1 MKKIIILLLTLFILT
16 MPVMAQE
23 NIKVK
28 PDFPVLKGSY
38 LGQKPPGN
46 TPELFAPGIIS
57 TSNHVEFSCTF
68 NPEMTELYF
77 TRVGGSLAYNYT
89 IMLSQLSDG
98 KWSNPLPTQFDTEF
112 LENEPH
118 ITPDGS
124 IMYFN
129 SLRPLRGTT
138 GNYYNIWKV
147 KRFKN
152 SWSEPEFFRSGMF
165 LTSASNGNIY
175 YTDISDTTDHG
186 IIVYSIFNN
195 NQYTQACI
203 VGGGV
208 NTRYSEAHPYI
219 APDESYII
227 LDSDRP
233 GGYTKTDLYICY
245 KLSNNLWSDAIN
257 LGEKINAKGNTGF
270 ACISPDKKYLF
281 FSLNNDIYW
290 VSAKIIDDLKPK
302 ELK

>member
-1 MKKIIILLLTLFILT
+1 MRIIIISMLMFFIST
-16 MPVMAQE
+16 MPVLAQE
-23 NIKVK
+23 SKTDK
-28 PDFPVLKGSY
+28 SDFPVLTGPY
-38 LGQKPPGN
+38 LGQTPPGM
-46 TPELFAPGIIS
+46 TPEIFAPGIIS
-57 TSNHVEFSCTF
+57 TSDHVEFSCTF

-77 TRVGGSLAYNYT
+77 TRVGGSFAYNYI
-89 IMLSQLSDG
+89 IMVSQLSDG

-124 IMYFN
+124 VMYFN
-129 SLRPLRGTT
+129 SLRPLRGITSH
-138 GNYYNIWKV
+138 YYNIWIV
-147 KRFKN
+147 KRIKN
-152 SWSEPEFFRSGMF
+152 RWSEPKFFRSGMF

-186 IIVYSIFNN
+186 IIIYSIFNN
-195 NQYTQACI
+195 NQYTQPYK

-227 LDSDRP
+227 FDSDRP

-245 KLSNNLWSDAIN
+245 RLSKNLWSDAKN
-257 LGEKINAKGNTGF
+257 LGEKINAIGDTGF
-270 ACISPDKKYLF
+270 ACISPDQKYLF

-290 VSAKIIDDLKPK
+290 VSAEIIEELKPK
-302 ELK
+302 